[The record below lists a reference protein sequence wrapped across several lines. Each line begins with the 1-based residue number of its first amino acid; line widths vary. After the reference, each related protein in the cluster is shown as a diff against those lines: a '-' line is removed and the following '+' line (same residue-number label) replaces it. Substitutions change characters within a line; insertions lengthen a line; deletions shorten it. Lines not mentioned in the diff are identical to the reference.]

1 MTNQYDVTAYN
12 DEELLNILGLV
23 SPSDRELEAKL
34 IEMIRRYSFI
44 RTSAGKQLYK
54 FFTDIYDHFFDVPNE
69 GEEDDEE
76 PFEGFT
82 TMAQGTDTKSDTKT
96 DTKTD
101 TKSDT
106 KTGEEVS
113 LIQQLDYTV
122 GKLNPIL
129 KETYKRTISIDSQYR
144 DSEYTMSTD
153 FTLNFTETLKDVV
166 SIKLYAIQ
174 LPVTWYTIN
183 ENYGSNFFY
192 LKSNTPGIDT
202 ADHEYRIE
210 VGAGNYSPATL
221 QTAIEGSFAN
231 LRTIYPDVNFG
242 QTQIT
247 YNVTDCKST
256 ITMDI
261 QKVYNEHYYEM
272 HFERPSNEFGSLAKM
287 LGFED
292 TSYNRLYTVY
302 SGDPN
307 INVLDPENQKSFK
320 IDTTNNKFKIVQYQY
335 TTPSNNSVL
344 YTNSTLSSKNYDKIL
359 LEYDDLQGI
368 SDDSQIIVSQN
379 YTYEELQ
386 AIEIEL
392 KPTNQITMTQ
402 LLIQVNEVLQLEPK
416 LDSDSGVTYDSH
428 TKQFVWNIKLNR
440 NIPNVNMPN
449 SKTVLIFPYDASWND
464 TTETTESKQLWVD
477 DSDASYNSG
486 FGFKQTPN
494 TFTDEENP
502 DEENPEAV
510 IELSNIFAENEKTT
524 KFTAQNYQVRFICI
538 DPSFNSQIGD
548 YDASFNNVELP
559 AINPSLDFQFNI
571 DASTNY
577 VQSTLVSAINDKIQN
592 HPDYSDKLFDTNVK
606 LEENRFK
613 FKIKTLRQFDTS
625 HFLTTTTGPIESF
638 GTDFKGDFKF
648 DESIFTTTEESG
660 ITTYIYNSLSLFT
673 LKTYTIPAQ
682 TLFKIKS
689 GSDASLND
697 VVFDVKIQD
706 DQIFQT
712 DSSQLA
718 REKMQVFLET
728 TIKNYKYDLSSNH
741 YPLHN
746 SSLTIGTSENRLNVN
761 LNIQVDFEI
770 SEKSYRVEFIDPSLR
785 QDTSFK
791 TSTWHT
797 AFDIDLS
804 YNLSEYTIDNSY
816 AEVCGNIIELD
827 ELAINETITFKP
839 KQTSNGG
846 VYIEDSSFN
855 DIVVQVNTDGVVET
869 RQQIINRINAQFYD
883 TELTRGSFF
892 QLNKNETNTKSTTRL
907 RLNINKIYTSQD
919 YRLVFFDIYSFVRCN
934 ESTRSYQNAT
944 IDNTLGWILG
954 FRTLSEYALL
964 DENIYTSST
973 TNTKFFKN
981 PETLLS
987 TGSIYTYNETFIND
1001 MTTTPSNVITTLKGD
1016 TTVSVNLYNY
1026 FMIILDDFNQNHLN
1040 DGLVTVTKRD
1050 NSVTLPSYANRKK
1063 YTCDP
1068 ITGEITNTGIPSG
1081 QNSLTQ
1087 NQLYSLNQL
1096 ISTQNKNRGSVNS
1109 GPFIKDMFALLPVKT
1124 SGMIPGS
1131 IFVEYG
1137 GTLQNQERVYFGPV
1151 NINRMKIKL
1160 INDRGDVVDLN
1171 GANWSIQLVCE
1182 QLYQKQKS
1190 T

>member
-1 MTNQYDVTAYN
+1 
-12 DEELLNILGLV
+12 
-23 SPSDRELEAKL
+23 
-34 IEMIRRYSFI
+34 
-44 RTSAGKQLYK
+44 
-54 FFTDIYDHFFDVPNE
+54 
-69 GEEDDEE
+69 
-76 PFEGFT
+76 
-82 TMAQGTDTKSDTKT
+82 
-96 DTKTD
+96 
-101 TKSDT
+101 
-106 KTGEEVS
+106 
-113 LIQQLDYTV
+113 
-122 GKLNPIL
+122 
-129 KETYKRTISIDSQYR
+129 
-144 DSEYTMSTD
+144 
-153 FTLNFTETLKDVV
+153 
-166 SIKLYAIQ
+166 
-174 LPVTWYTIN
+174 
-183 ENYGSNFFY
+183 
-192 LKSNTPGIDT
+192 
-202 ADHEYRIE
+202 
-210 VGAGNYSPATL
+210 
-221 QTAIEGSFAN
+221 
-231 LRTIYPDVNFG
+231 
-242 QTQIT
+242 
-247 YNVTDCKST
+247 
-256 ITMDI
+256 
-261 QKVYNEHYYEM
+261 
-272 HFERPSNEFGSLAKM
+272 
-287 LGFED
+287 
-292 TSYNRLYTVY
+292 
-302 SGDPN
+302 
-307 INVLDPENQKSFK
+307 
-320 IDTTNNKFKIVQYQY
+320 
-335 TTPSNNSVL
+335 
-344 YTNSTLSSKNYDKIL
+344 
-359 LEYDDLQGI
+359 
-368 SDDSQIIVSQN
+368 
-379 YTYEELQ
+379 
-386 AIEIEL
+386 
-392 KPTNQITMTQ
+392 MTQ
-402 LLIQVNEVLQLEPK
+402 LLTQVNQELQLQPK
-416 LDSDSGVTYDSH
+416 LDSDSGVTYDMN
-428 TKQFVWNIKLNR
+428 TKRFVWNIKLNR

-449 SKTVLIFPYDASWND
+449 SKTVLIFPYDASWNEP
-464 TTETTESKQLWVD
+464 TATNETKQLWVD

-494 TFTDEENP
+494 TFTDEG
-502 DEENPEAV
+502 NPEAV

-524 KFTAQNYQVRFICI
+524 KFTANNYKVRFICI

-548 YDASFNNVELP
+548 YDASFNNVDNDQLP
-559 AINPSLDFQFNI
+559 VINDSLDFQFDI
-571 DASTNY
+571 DNSTNY
-577 VQSTLVSAINDKIQN
+577 VQSTFVSAINDKIQN

-606 LEENRFK
+606 LEDNRFK

-625 HFLTTTTGPIESF
+625 HFLTTGGPIESF
-638 GTDFKGDFKF
+638 GDHFKNIFRLDKTDF
-648 DESIFTTTEESG
+648 TPSG
-660 ITTYIYNSLSLFT
+660 TTY
-673 LKTYTIPAQ
+673 TYTSVGLLRNLNSYTISEQ
-682 TLFKIKS
+682 TLFTIKS

-697 VVFDVKIQD
+697 VVFDVKIPN
-706 DQIFQT
+706 DQTFER
-712 DSSQLA
+712 DSTQFA
-718 REKMQVFLET
+718 RVKMQAFLQT
-728 TIKNYKYDLSSNH
+728 TIQDYKYDLSSNH
-741 YPLHN
+741 YPLRE
-746 SSLTIGTSENRLNVN
+746 ST
-761 LNIQVDFEI
+761 LNINPNGPFLDIELNIRVDFEI
-770 SEKSYRVEFIDPSLR
+770 SEKSYRVEFIDPSFNEIPFEN
-785 QDTSFK
+785 TA
-791 TSTWHT
+791 WYT
-797 AFDIDLS
+797 AFEIDSS

-816 AEVCGNIIELD
+816 AEVSGNIIDLD

-846 VYIEDSSFN
+846 VYIEDSSYN

-869 RQQIINRINAQFYD
+869 RQQIINRINAQFYV

-892 QLNKNETNTKSTTRL
+892 QLDKNEANTQSITKL

-919 YRLVFFDIYSFVRCN
+919 YRLVFYDIYSFVRCN

-981 PETLLS
+981 PDTLLS

-1151 NINRMKIKL
+1151 NINRMKIRL
-1160 INDRGDVVDLN
+1160 INDRGDIVDLN